1 MFKIQL
7 KSNFRLLFI
16 SAKDMSKAI
25 TSLKNPKNPLP
36 KKRQLMRVHCGD
48 YRTKMTKEEQNFSFK
63 TNVSAKKSNE
73 KSIFLKKHD
82 KTKTQDS
89 AAPSTSGFKFNFSV
103 PKEDTVEEMHLD
115 NPKVETEV
123 GQKFKMNKSDNS
135 FRFNFGID

>member
-1 MFKIQL
+1 MT
-7 KSNFRLLFI
+7 
-16 SAKDMSKAI
+16 KAI

-63 TNVSAKKSNE
+63 TNVSAKKTNE

-82 KTKTQDS
+82 KSKNEES
-89 AAPSTSGFKFNFSV
+89 MPSTSGFKFNFSV

-115 NPKVETEV
+115 NPKVESEITP
-123 GQKFKMNKSDNS
+123 KFKMNKSDNA
-135 FRFNFGID
+135 FRFNFSIN